1 VDNGFGGYPAVRL
14 GASTTK
20 TLGSRFRQGI
30 ILMGKKK
37 IHLALITPE
46 MSREEARQRLIA
58 ALRRSGLE
66 IKRSKGVSK

>member
-1 VDNGFGGYPAVRL
+1 MGLRLRKGFIPV
-14 GASTTK
+14 S
-20 TLGSRFRQGI
+20 
-30 ILMGKKK
+30 KKK

-66 IKRSKGVSK
+66 IEPSKGVGP

>member
-1 VDNGFGGYPAVRL
+1 MDTGFEGYPAIRFE
-14 GASTTK
+14 ASTTK
-20 TLGSRFRQGI
+20 MMSSKFRQGT

-46 MSREEARQRLIA
+46 MSREEARKRLIA

-66 IKRSKGVSK
+66 IKPSKGVSK

>member
-1 VDNGFGGYPAVRL
+1 MRR

-20 TLGSRFRQGI
+20 TMGLRLRKGSI
-30 ILMGKKK
+30 SVSKKK

-46 MSREEARQRLIA
+46 MSWEEARQRLIA

-66 IKRSKGVSK
+66 IKPSKGVGK

>member
-1 VDNGFGGYPAVRL
+1 MRL

-20 TLGSRFRQGI
+20 TMGLRLRKGF
-30 ILMGKKK
+30 ILVSKKK

-66 IKRSKGVSK
+66 IKPSKGVGK

>member
-1 VDNGFGGYPAVRL
+1 MRL

-20 TLGSRFRQGI
+20 T
-30 ILMGKKK
+30 MGLRLRKGFIQMSKKK

-66 IKRSKGVSK
+66 IKPSKGVSK

>member
-1 VDNGFGGYPAVRL
+1 MDNGCGGYPAVRL
-14 GASTTK
+14 GASATK

-46 MSREEARQRLIA
+46 MSREEARKSLIA
-58 ALRRSGLE
+58 ALRRSGLAPG
-66 IKRSKGVSK
+66 ILLSKCV

>member
-1 VDNGFGGYPAVRL
+1 MRL

-20 TLGSRFRQGI
+20 TLDARFRQGF

-46 MSREEARQRLIA
+46 MSRKEARQRLIA

-66 IKRSKGVSK
+66 IKPSKDVSD

>member
-1 VDNGFGGYPAVRL
+1 MWGPSGVRL

-20 TLGSRFRQGI
+20 RLGSGFRQGI

-46 MSREEARQRLIA
+46 ISREEARQRLIA

-66 IKRSKGVSK
+66 TKPSKDVSD

>member
-1 VDNGFGGYPAVRL
+1 MRL

-20 TLGSRFRQGI
+20 T
-30 ILMGKKK
+30 MGLRLRKGFIPMSKKK

-46 MSREEARQRLIA
+46 MSREETRKKLIA

-66 IKRSKGVSK
+66 IKPSKGVGE

>member
-1 VDNGFGGYPAVRL
+1 METWIIVVGAIRL
-14 GASTTK
+14 EASTTTTMGLRLRK
-20 TLGSRFRQGI
+20 GF
-30 ILMGKKK
+30 ILVSKKK

-66 IKRSKGVSK
+66 IKPSKGVSK

>member
-1 VDNGFGGYPAVRL
+1 MGLRLRKGFIQM
-14 GASTTK
+14 S
-20 TLGSRFRQGI
+20 
-30 ILMGKKK
+30 KKK

-66 IKRSKGVSK
+66 IKPSKSVSK

>member
-66 IKRSKGVSK
+66 IKPSKSVSK

>member
-1 VDNGFGGYPAVRL
+1 MRL
-14 GASTTK
+14 GVSTTK
-20 TLGSRFRQGI
+20 TLDERFRQGI

-66 IKRSKGVSK
+66 IKPSKGVSK

>member
-1 VDNGFGGYPAVRL
+1 MRL

-20 TLGSRFRQGI
+20 TLDARFRQGI

-46 MSREEARQRLIA
+46 MSREEARKRLIA

-66 IKRSKGVSK
+66 IKPSKDVSD

>member
-1 VDNGFGGYPAVRL
+1 MDNGCGGHPAVRL

-20 TLGSRFRQGI
+20 T
-30 ILMGKKK
+30 MGLRLRKGFIPVSKKK

-58 ALRRSGLE
+58 ALRRSSLE
-66 IKRSKGVSK
+66 IKPSKGVSK

>member
-1 VDNGFGGYPAVRL
+1 MRL

-20 TLGSRFRQGI
+20 TRGLRFRKGFI
-30 ILMGKKK
+30 PMSEKK

-46 MSREEARQRLIA
+46 MSREEARKRLIA

-66 IKRSKGVSK
+66 IKPSKGVGK

>member
-1 VDNGFGGYPAVRL
+1 MM
-14 GASTTK
+14 SSK
-20 TLGSRFRQGI
+20 FRQGI

-46 MSREEARQRLIA
+46 MSREEARKNLLA

-66 IKRSKGVSK
+66 IKPSTGVKK

>member
-1 VDNGFGGYPAVRL
+1 MRL

-20 TLGSRFRQGI
+20 TLDARFRQGI

-46 MSREEARQRLIA
+46 MSREEARKRLIA

-66 IKRSKGVSK
+66 IKPSKGVGP

>member
-1 VDNGFGGYPAVRL
+1 MRL

-20 TLGSRFRQGI
+20 T
-30 ILMGKKK
+30 MGLRLIKGFIPMSEKK

-46 MSREEARQRLIA
+46 MSKEEAKQRLIA

-66 IKRSKGVSK
+66 IKPSKGVSK